1 MSASGERLGERRS
14 ETRFEPA
21 VPGELSP
28 VRRSR
33 CGFGHAGDQRALPPQ
48 TPSFAAQGAPPRR
61 QLIGAERERLERVF
75 ETALKF
81 SRVTVDN
88 STTDTC

>member
-1 MSASGERLGERRS
+1 M
-14 ETRFEPA
+14 RFDP
-21 VPGELSP
+21 VIHQELSS

-48 TPSFAAQGAPPRR
+48 TPSFAAQSAPPHR
-61 QLIGAERERLERVF
+61 QLIGAGSERLERIF
-75 ETALKF
+75 ETDLKF

-88 STTDTC
+88 STTDSC